1 MVTEAHQFDVNQSL
15 CATTPVY
22 MVSVTSG
29 STTVRLP
36 MNVRVVDARVEDGA
50 TLNLIMHTPYPVEIL
65 FKISSESSRPGKV
78 TLNDEVISGGAKFF
92 GYVVNGY
99 EVAETVRSNAKV
111 LGDGVLLT
119 ERPETM
125 PVTFELEGPA
135 TVVVAFAVDWQ
146 PGDVIN
152 VVASNSLSMIGKC
165 LYVMNGAADNL
176 LISVSAYVKGS
187 LTPQTFALTPGR
199 DILLTCIGFDS
210 YTGAAL
216 MYYMPQMS
224 AIDFLE
230 LEQRVRNLEKKGT

>member
-1 MVTEAHQFDVNQSL
+1 MVTEAHQFDVNRSL

-36 MNVRVVDARVEDGA
+36 VNVRVVDARVEDGA

-111 LGDGVLLT
+111 LGDGVMLT

-135 TVVVAFAVDWQ
+135 TVVVAFFDAGWQ

-165 LYVMNGAADNL
+165 LYVMNGDYENL
-176 LISVSAYVKGS
+176 LINVSAYVKGS
-187 LTPQTFALTPGR
+187 LTPQTFVLTPGR
-199 DILLTCIGFDS
+199 DILLTCIGFDI

-216 MYYMPQMS
+216 MYYMPQVS
-224 AIDFLE
+224 AIDFFE
-230 LEQRVRNLEKKGT
+230 LEQRVRNLES

>member
-1 MVTEAHQFDVNQSL
+1 MVTEAHQFDVNRSL

-22 MVSVTSG
+22 RVSVTSG
-29 STTVRLP
+29 STTVRLSV
-36 MNVRVVDARVEDGA
+36 NVRVVDARVEDGA

-135 TVVVAFAVDWQ
+135 TVVVAFDVGWQ
-146 PGDVIN
+146 RGDVIN
-152 VVASNSLSMIGKC
+152 VVASNSFSMIGKC
-165 LYVMNGAADNL
+165 LYVMNGDSGENL
-176 LISVSAYVKGS
+176 LINVSAYVKGS

-199 DILLTCIGFDS
+199 DILLTCIGFDI

-216 MYYMPQMS
+216 MYYMPQVS
-224 AIDFLE
+224 AIDFFE
-230 LEQRVRNLEKKGT
+230 LEQRVRNLES

>member
-1 MVTEAHQFDVNQSL
+1 
-15 CATTPVY
+15 
-22 MVSVTSG
+22 
-29 STTVRLP
+29 
-36 MNVRVVDARVEDGA
+36 
-50 TLNLIMHTPYPVEIL
+50 MHTPYPVEIL

-135 TVVVAFAVDWQ
+135 TVVVAFDVGWQ
-146 PGDVIN
+146 RGDVIN
-152 VVASNSLSMIGKC
+152 VVASNSFSMIGKC
-165 LYVMNGAADNL
+165 LYVMNGDSGENL
-176 LISVSAYVKGS
+176 LINVSAYVKGS

-199 DILLTCIGFDS
+199 DILLTCIGFDI

-216 MYYMPQMS
+216 MYYMPQVS
-224 AIDFLE
+224 AIDFFE
-230 LEQRVRNLEKKGT
+230 LEQRVRNLES